1 MLPNALPLSKN
12 NVSGYHAGDHVP
24 YYEHHA
30 HGRDDGTWDAMRL
43 YGCVCDSSWPVG
55 LGPGETQEPEYF
67 GPTCAAQHC
76 PSGDDPMTARDETN
90 CTGVLA
96 KGGHGVGEPGNPATS
111 TARTAASATTRRGS
125 ASGRALRAQLPLQG
139 CARRAD
145 RDEFLIVA
153 FCGGFARASRLR
165 KFE

>member
-1 MLPNALPLSKN
+1 M
-12 NVSGYHAGDHVP
+12 P

-43 YGCVCDSSWPVG
+43 YGCVCDSSWSGRPVSRAQR
-55 LGPGETQEPEYF
+55 PSAQVQTQEPEYF

-96 KGGHGVGEPGNPATS
+96 KGGHGVGEPGNLCHVDCSNRGFCDHETGQCRLSGS
-111 TARTAASATTRRGS
+111 TQPLLPGRSPCRSAK
-125 ASGRALRAQLPLQG
+125 PFD
-139 CARRAD
+139 C
-145 RDEFLIVA
+145 A
-153 FCGGFARASRLR
+153 FCSGFARARRFQSPNA
-165 KFE
+165 KTIS